1 MLLRKLDNYIQ
12 DLLFEKIDIN
22 YAALKLLRN
31 DMKVTDTQRHD
42 MWSAYHIVDNWVDGT
57 HLINKFDAH
66 DDSFAM
72 WYTITYYVPKCK
84 AAKFKT
90 RLVNTLSGMG
100 YDWNC
105 VCDVYNV
112 FF

>member
-12 DLLFEKIDIN
+12 DLLFEKIEIN
-22 YAALKLLRN
+22 YAALKLLQN

-42 MWSAYHIVDNWVDGT
+42 MWSAYHIVDNWVDGN
-57 HLINKFDAH
+57 HLINKFDIY
-66 DDSFAM
+66 DDSIATC
-72 WYTITYYVPKCK
+72 YTITYHVPRLK

-90 RLVNTLSGMG
+90 SLVTALAGMG
-100 YDWNC
+100 YFWNC
-105 VCDVYNV
+105 AGGVYHV